1 MVRSAARAFCSSS
14 TTRMRHLDMIGPA
27 NSNLHAARERGK
39 TRPPAHPL
47 RSLEVIAQN
56 LRCTARR
63 PRLDPGSPFAPV
75 MGMKRILVG
84 LDGSPESRR
93 AADQA
98 AELARSLDARLLL
111 AYVVSLPAALGPEP
125 IELTGWEIAE
135 RAHAR
140 DLLEELSGHYREQG
154 IGIET
159 AMPSGPPAETLA
171 DMALP
176 DDV

>member
-1 MVRSAARAFCSSS
+1 
-14 TTRMRHLDMIGPA
+14 
-27 NSNLHAARERGK
+27 
-39 TRPPAHPL
+39 
-47 RSLEVIAQN
+47 
-56 LRCTARR
+56 
-63 PRLDPGSPFAPV
+63 
-75 MGMKRILVG
+75 MKRILVG
-84 LDGSPESRR
+84 VDGSPESRR

-111 AYVVSLPAALGPEP
+111 TYVVSLPAALGPEP

-140 DLLEELSGHYREQG
+140 DLLEELGGHYREQG

-171 DMALP
+171 DMAMP
-176 DDV
+176 GDVELVAVGHRGRGALARTLLGSVADRLVQISPKPVLVGR